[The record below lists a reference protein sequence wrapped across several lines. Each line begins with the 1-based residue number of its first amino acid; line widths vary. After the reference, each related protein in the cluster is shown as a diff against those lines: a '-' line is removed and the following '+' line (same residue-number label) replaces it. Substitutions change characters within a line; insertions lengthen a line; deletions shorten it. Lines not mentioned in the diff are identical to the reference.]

1 MNKRSHTIIIS
12 LCIMALI
19 TIMGCGG
26 SSEPTPDIDATV
38 EAGVEKAIQEA
49 PTNTPIPPAN
59 TATPIP
65 TVVSIQVIE
74 PTVAPKAEVKSDTN
88 SVSDNNSVMDISSLA
103 ANPTM
108 CDNASGAM
116 SDMCKEHMQ
125 GMIQSDPTVCDNPT
139 GMMVQMCEMMG
150 NTGDMSNMK
159 DMMGNMGGMDMSK
172 MMEQMMGEM
181 FDPCKQLEGF
191 AKEMCEQSFKEN
203 PNQKPT
209 EDPNFGK
216 ADPNARLATDE
227 VNYSEIYVPA
237 YDPNNIPKVAKA
249 NFTELDKFSRM
260 SKIRSAVGHDFSYNT
275 PEYDASHANCKSMK
289 HYFMPQGVPREQ
301 SKYQTTP
308 HTFEWMSIKMFS
320 PVDGRLIGVYYD
332 ENDWGTEAKFTIAST
347 EYPGYYFMFFHIA
360 LDPSLTEGAIIQA
373 GQQIGTLGAEDTW
386 GEIAVSAK
394 IGKDDHRLLSFL
406 QVASDDV
413 LSEYQSRGISTASD
427 VIVTRDQRDAD
438 PRPCDDTEAGW
449 FIGSSRSGVTNTSF
463 QKWVFE
469 SDDNWF
475 FFD

>member
-1 MNKRSHTIIIS
+1 MRKLPVIIS
-12 LCIMALI
+12 ICIIALI
-19 TIMGCGG
+19 TIIGCGG
-26 SSEPTPDIDATV
+26 SSEPTPNIDATV
-38 EAGVEKAIQEA
+38 EAGVAKAIQEG
-49 PTNTPIPPAN
+49 PTNTPPPPPN

-65 TVVSIQVIE
+65 TTVIKQE
-74 PTVAPKAEVKSDTN
+74 SQTESPKKTQDKPDTNIVSDTK
-88 SVSDNNSVMDISSLA
+88 SVMDISSLA
-103 ANPTM
+103 ANPAM
-108 CDNASGAM
+108 CDNATGDM
-116 SDMCKEHMQ
+116 VDMCKEHMQ
-125 GMIQSDPTVCDNPT
+125 GMIQSDPAACDNPT
-139 GMMVQMCEMMG
+139 GMMAQMCEMMG

-172 MMEQMMGEM
+172 MMEQMMGDM

-216 ADPNARLATDE
+216 AAPNARLATDE
-227 VNYSEIYVPA
+227 INYSEIYVPA

-275 PEYDASHANCKSMK
+275 PEYDASRANCKSMK

-308 HTFEWMSIKMFS
+308 HAFEWMSIKMFS

-332 ENDWGTEAKFTIAST
+332 ENDWGTEAKFTIASS

-360 LDPSLTEGAIIQA
+360 LDSSLTEGSIVQA
-373 GQQIGTLGAEDTW
+373 GQQLGTIGAEDTW

-413 LSEYQSRGISTASD
+413 LDEYQSRGISTASD
-427 VIVTRDQRDAD
+427 VIVTKDQRDENPKA
-438 PRPCDDTEAGW
+438 CDDTEAGW
-449 FIGSSRSGVTNTSF
+449 FIGSSRSGLTDTAF

-469 SDDNWF
+469 SDENWF

>member
-1 MNKRSHTIIIS
+1 MNKNKLGLLLISTIFLLSFIS
-12 LCIMALI
+12 CSNN
-19 TIMGCGG
+19 
-26 SSEPTPDIDATV
+26 SSEPTPNIEATV
-38 EAGVEKAIQEA
+38 QANVEKAIQER
-49 PTNTPIPPAN
+49 PTNTPIPVKATNIPPTNVSPTDIQATVEAPQKQD
-59 TATPIP
+59 TAAT
-65 TVVSIQVIE
+65 TDSSSTSSGFMSQEVCNSA
-74 PTVAPKAEVKSDTN
+74 TGKMAEMCMKQSQD
-88 SVSDNNSVMDISSLA
+88 MIA
-103 ANPTM
+103 A
-108 CDNASGAM
+108 
-116 SDMCKEHMQ
+116 
-125 GMIQSDPTVCDNPT
+125 DPTICDNPT
-139 GMMVQMCEMMG
+139 GMMTQMCGMMDGVG
-150 NTGDMSNMK
+150 NMGSMD
-159 DMMGNMGGMDMSK
+159 MGNMDMGNMDMGNMDMSK
-172 MMEQMMGEM
+172 MMEQMIGDM
-181 FDPCKQLEGF
+181 FNPCKQLEGF
-191 AKEMCEQSFKEN
+191 AKEMCEESFKAN

-260 SKIRSAVGHDFSYNT
+260 SKIRSSVGHDFSYKT

-289 HYFMPQGVPREQ
+289 HYFMPQGVPLEN
-301 SKYQTTP
+301 SKYATVP

-320 PVDGRLIGVYYD
+320 PVDGRLIGVGYD
-332 ENDWGTEAKFTIAST
+332 ENQWGTEAKFTIASS
-347 EYPGYYFMFFHIA
+347 EYPGYYFLFFHIA
-360 LDPSLTEGAIIQA
+360 LDPSLTEGSIVQA

-406 QVASDDV
+406 QVATDNV
-413 LSEYQSRGISTASD
+413 LNEYQSRGIGTASD
-427 VIVTRDQRDAD
+427 VIVTKDQRDAN
-438 PRPCDDTEAGW
+438 PLPCDDTEAGW
-449 FIGSSRSGVTNTSF
+449 FIGSSKSGITDTSF